1 MGRVPPQGGFSKSK
15 HDIMGSHEKSD
26 ARIGAGEPGKNP
38 RLRNGSCA
46 LRIKRE
52 LNLDSK
58 GKEKPKNDAHSAIDN
73 PHRSST
79 DWLDEVGSI
88 AEFLQFFMSEL
99 GCGFDCV
106 CDRI

>member
-26 ARIGAGEPGKNP
+26 GRIGAGEPGKNP

-73 PHRSST
+73 PHRGCS
-79 DWLDEVGSI
+79 DWLGDLGSI
-88 AEFLQFFMSEL
+88 SVSGDQLHRL
-99 GCGFDCV
+99 NRTWHYDPV
-106 CDRI
+106 T